1 MKEISLLFVVR
12 NLIFNRSVEL
22 KQCTNC
28 SQRCYFNCSELNKG
42 SERRQR
48 LPLIGV
54 MENSIVSVVTDFI
67 LVIVTIKGAE

>member
-1 MKEISLLFVVR
+1 MKSSEVNQFIVR
-12 NLIFNRSVEL
+12 SPKFSFNRSVEL

-28 SQRCYFNCSELNKG
+28 SKIFYFNCSELKKG

-54 MENSIVSVVTDFI
+54 MENSIVSVVIDFI
-67 LVIVTIKGAE
+67 LVIVTN